1 MEFLL
6 IIGAIWFISYLY
18 QQHKEKQAQEEI
30 EQLIEAMAEER
41 RQNIFTSKVESKTI
55 EGEEFDWDVFQV
67 TIKGIID
74 GPNDNFK
81 AKYIIK
87 LKDVTNDDLPIYST
101 LEEFQQNN
109 SRLFWYESDDVTLPY
124 ETTVLSDWIVATNIP
139 KMFLEFPRSGSR
151 KLKFEIYVVDSYTD
165 NILIKDAK
173 TVTYYSSEKG
183 YQDKADD
190 TEYFEEMV
198 IKSAMLVSAS
208 DGHIDIAEAN
218 VVKSWIKIRI
228 SIYNDNFKESEKERL
243 NGYIKDASR
252 EIENNT
258 LDFKDILEGI
268 DNIASEGEKFEL
280 FEVCLDVAKADGE
293 ADPAE
298 LKIANDIQ
306 TRLLPKTNPQINGF
320 DIAGKSVSAKE
331 VGGDYFDIWEIDNH
345 TCAFTIADVSG
356 KGVPAALM
364 MVMIRT
370 ILKTEIYAE
379 ENTSILMKTLNS
391 LIIDDVESAMFATI
405 FLARL
410 DSNTGELRFTNGGHN
425 YPMIFHSDREEP
437 DLLETTGFFI
447 GMFPDPDY
455 EELKITIKKGDT
467 VVLYTDGITEASNS
481 NGEMFG
487 MGRFCSLVSKYKYL
501 DSKGIQDKIIEE
513 VQLFAGEEQD
523 DDITL
528 VILKYI

>member
-1 MEFLL
+1 MEVII
-6 IIGAIWFISYLY
+6 IIGVLWFIWSVYDNY
-18 QQHKEKQAQEEI
+18 KKAEAKEEI

-41 RQNIFTSKVESKTI
+41 RQNVFTSKVESKTI
-55 EGEEFDWDVFQV
+55 DGDEFDWDVFQV
-67 TIKGIID
+67 NIKGIID

-124 ETTVLSDWIVATNIP
+124 ETTVLSDWIVASNIP

-151 KLKFEIYVVDSYTD
+151 KIKFEIYVVDSHTD
-165 NILIKDAK
+165 KILVEDSK

-218 VVKSWIKIRI
+218 VVKSWIKRRL
-228 SIYNDNFKESEKERL
+228 SMYSDNFKESEKERL

-258 LDFKDILEGI
+258 LDFKDILEGVE
-268 DNIASEGEKFEL
+268 NIASEGEKFEL

-298 LKIANDIQ
+298 LKLANNIASYMGLDKNKFRSMIEK
-306 TRLLPKTNPQINGF
+306 TLPVTIHTARGSDESMLGINS
-320 DIAGKSVSAKE
+320 DMTAKE
-331 VGGDYFDIWEIDNH
+331 RN
-345 TCAFTIADVSG
+345 
-356 KGVPAALM
+356 K
-364 MVMIRT
+364 
-370 ILKTEIYAE
+370 IL
-379 ENTSILMKTLNS
+379 
-391 LIIDDVESAMFATI
+391 
-405 FLARL
+405 
-410 DSNTGELRFTNGGHN
+410 
-425 YPMIFHSDREEP
+425 REEY
-437 DLLETTGFFI
+437 TKWNNRATS
-447 GMFPDPDY
+447 PDP
-455 EELKITIKKGDT
+455 KKRQQA
-467 VVLYTDGITEASNS
+467 L
-481 NGEMFG
+481 EM
-487 MGRFCSLVSKYKYL
+487 MDLIARTKAKY
-501 DSKGIQDKIIEE
+501 
-513 VQLFAGEEQD
+513 A
-523 DDITL
+523 
-528 VILKYI
+528 